1 MAAVGLGA
9 ALLLGHPAIGVVG
22 CALVGLGI
30 ANIIPVLFSAAARVP
45 GLPPGQAL
53 AAVATTGYLGFLAG
67 PPLIG
72 VVAEAAGLA
81 VGLGLVSGACAFVAL
96 KAGAL
101 PEASTLRTSVTAGAH
116 SAAASAVRVQGSCL
130 AARSAVERNA

>member
-1 MAAVGLGA
+1 V
-9 ALLLGHPAIGVVG
+9 
-22 CALVGLGI
+22 
-30 ANIIPVLFSAAARVP
+30 
-45 GLPPGQAL
+45 PPGQAL

-101 PEASTLRTSVTAGAH
+101 PEASTLGSSATKGTHVGRAGSVFRARVSPCKALASVASPSPLKTTAALTTISH
-116 SAAASAVRVQGSCL
+116 WPPECTVPHIEAP
-130 AARSAVERNA
+130 